1 LLTNALS
8 NRINIIRSFLAV
20 FGINKIEWGNAGK
33 DKRYKIQTNKK
44 SELILLLRN
53 DNIQIYPKRKKKTK
67 KKSKTKT
74 KQM

>member
-20 FGINKIEWGNAGK
+20 FGINKIEMGNAGK

-44 SELILLLRN
+44 SELTKFYSHGMITFKYIPR
-53 DNIQIYPKRKKKTK
+53 QPKK
-67 KKSKTKT
+67 
-74 KQM
+74 

>member
-20 FGINKIEWGNAGK
+20 FGINKIGRGNAGK

-44 SELILLLRN
+44 SELTKFYSYGMIISKYIPRG
-53 DNIQIYPKRKKKTK
+53 KKKQK
-67 KKSKTKT
+67 KIKNKCRR
-74 KQM
+74 